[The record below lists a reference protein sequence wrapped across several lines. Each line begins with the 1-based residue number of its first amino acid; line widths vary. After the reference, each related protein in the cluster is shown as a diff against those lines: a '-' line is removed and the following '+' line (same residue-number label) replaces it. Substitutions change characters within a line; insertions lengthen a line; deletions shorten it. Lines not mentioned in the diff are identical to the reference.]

1 MRKGGLEMKLE
12 TAIKKAKNN
21 LIKRAIKNGMTENFG
36 AKEVMEIQD
45 KFNYSDLIYGSG
57 AERNQAKKI
66 DDFDNWCMNYD
77 GN

>member
-1 MRKGGLEMKLE
+1 MKLE

-21 LIKRAIKNGMTENFG
+21 LIKRAIKNGLWENFG
-36 AKEVMEIQD
+36 AKEIMEIQD
-45 KFNYSDLIYGSG
+45 EFNYSVLLYGSD

-66 DDFDNWCMNYD
+66 DDFDNWCMGYN